1 MKTLFPKQ
9 QESVDR
15 LLQALKQHGCALDS
29 SMTGVGKTIIAS
41 RVALQSGRPVL
52 VLCPKIVI
60 PHWERELAEVAVK
73 PLGVLNYEKLRR
85 GNTPWLNKIGKKLY
99 RWCLPEGTLL
109 VFDECHYC
117 LPKGTKVLRPD
128 GNQTPIES
136 LQEGDLVA
144 TPVGA
149 RRVSQAFITGD
160 RDICIVHHK
169 NGMLRSSHD
178 HRILTT
184 VGWVQAKEIT
194 ERHTLLLQNMRDP
207 SVEQQING
215 MPPVLLQAQAEESCE
230 EMPHLRGGVH
240 PHSVPF
246 QRGFVLLT
254 EMFGSS
260 PATHHDSRETRG
272 HEPKNVPDGET
283 TSGLPQAMGI
293 HEGRWEPNTLSFCS
307 GENIAGASGNPE
319 APPERRERDWANRP
333 SDDSAGRATQR
344 LGIGAYC
351 VGWWERVRCGLS
363 RMAHYGG
370 RSCAPREEVGSGSGR
385 TIPQHPKGESE
396 GREKRSAVGRSWVAR
411 LSSDQPR
418 GHAECGRVYLQHS
431 PVLRVEIL
439 DQKEPCYDIEVE
451 DVHCFVAEGV
461 VVHNC
466 KGAFTQNTQ
475 MLIAA
480 KQQGFGVLMLSA
492 TACKD
497 PTEMRGIGYVLGL
510 HALNKPVDGLQSW
523 FGWMIKLGCKKDP
536 WNNWKAGP
544 RDRLAEVRDC
554 IYPHKGVQLT
564 PNDLPRAFAEN
575 HVMTEPLAFSALKDI
590 ASFYEQHGI
599 TPEIVDRFLEGGVDA
614 PNVLVEMLRA
624 RQLAEAAKVP
634 DILDM
639 VRDARDEGYSVVV
652 FVNFTETLN
661 TLCAMLGPDTAR
673 VCGGQNGSV
682 REQNVQRFQRNECG
696 VIVCNTAA
704 GGVGVSLHDE
714 HGGHPRM
721 SLISPTFNEKEY
733 VQVLGRIHRAG
744 SQSPALQRVLVASKT
759 IEEKV
764 IAKLEEKRKDMAALH
779 EQPKT
784 ES

>member
-117 LPKGTKVLRPD
+117 
-128 GNQTPIES
+128 
-136 LQEGDLVA
+136 
-144 TPVGA
+144 
-149 RRVSQAFITGD
+149 
-160 RDICIVHHK
+160 
-169 NGMLRSSHD
+169 
-178 HRILTT
+178 
-184 VGWVQAKEIT
+184 
-194 ERHTLLLQNMRDP
+194 
-207 SVEQQING
+207 
-215 MPPVLLQAQAEESCE
+215 
-230 EMPHLRGGVH
+230 
-240 PHSVPF
+240 
-246 QRGFVLLT
+246 
-254 EMFGSS
+254 
-260 PATHHDSRETRG
+260 
-272 HEPKNVPDGET
+272 
-283 TSGLPQAMGI
+283 
-293 HEGRWEPNTLSFCS
+293 
-307 GENIAGASGNPE
+307 
-319 APPERRERDWANRP
+319 
-333 SDDSAGRATQR
+333 
-344 LGIGAYC
+344 
-351 VGWWERVRCGLS
+351 
-363 RMAHYGG
+363 
-370 RSCAPREEVGSGSGR
+370 
-385 TIPQHPKGESE
+385 
-396 GREKRSAVGRSWVAR
+396 
-411 LSSDQPR
+411 
-418 GHAECGRVYLQHS
+418 
-431 PVLRVEIL
+431 
-439 DQKEPCYDIEVE
+439 
-451 DVHCFVAEGV
+451 
-461 VVHNC
+461 

-497 PTEMRGIGYVLGL
+497 PTEMRGMGYVLGL

-523 FGWMIKLGCKKDP
+523 FGWMLKLGCKKDP

-544 RDRLAEVRDC
+544 RERLTEVRDC

-599 TPEIVDRFLEGGVDA
+599 TPEIVDRFLEGGIDA

-652 FVNFTETLN
+652 FVNFSETLN
-661 TLCAMLGPDTAR
+661 TLCDMLGSDTAR
-673 VCGGQNGSV
+673 VCGGQSGNE

-721 SLISPTFNEKEY
+721 ALLSPTFNEKEY

-744 SQSPALQRVLVASKT
+744 SKSPALQRVLIASGT
-759 IEEKV
+759 IEEKI

-779 EQPKT
+779 EQLKT